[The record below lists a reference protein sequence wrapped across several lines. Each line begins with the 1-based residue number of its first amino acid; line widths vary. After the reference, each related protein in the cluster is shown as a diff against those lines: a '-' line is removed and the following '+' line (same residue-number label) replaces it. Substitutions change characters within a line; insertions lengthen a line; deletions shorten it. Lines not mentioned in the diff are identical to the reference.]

1 MEQIFLNE
9 VCKFYG
15 RTSRGTKPVPVYAN
29 IKVNGTRI
37 VIPTNVKVI
46 PDQFDVKRQKAII
59 SNLQPELDNINNQ
72 IVNETIRLY
81 RSKFS
86 EFITFIKNNPERLSD
101 IRETIYNFVPAMKKK
116 EVIRKKFSDTLEYIF
131 YNELERQVKEH
142 KITEVWAV
150 TKRSNIKKFI
160 DFIILKDLHNEW
172 DVLNIKTFN
181 EYKDYLLNECVTN
194 KGEKLK
200 ISAIN
205 QALSTLKSITS
216 SVNERDE
223 HPYVET
229 SRWKLADNRLTIEEK
244 KSSNIVFEEKELQTI
259 IDLDLTGTEAV
270 IRDLFVFGCQ
280 VGQRPT
286 DCVRILKGECK
297 RMVSNGV
304 DIISILPHKTRKTNK
319 NAFIPIFNTEMV
331 DGLLNKFKTQPE
343 YIDFINKT
351 DTQRNSLNSKY
362 IKSIFKKAGLN
373 NEIEVT
379 EQRGTEVVT
388 VKKTQD
394 ETAHIYLS
402 RHYFITL
409 CFINN
414 LSAESVIEITGH
426 TTTKQVNETYSHL
439 SLEQKAD
446 RLTDNETIQKLVKR
460 KMTVKRSDVF
470 EEHLF
475 LKGGETDYDK
485 LPDEGWDVLKKLTD
499 EAE

>member
-29 IKVNGTRI
+29 IKVNGERI
-37 VIPTNVKVI
+37 VIPIKVKVI
-46 PDQFDVKRQKAII
+46 PDQFDVKKQVAII
-59 SNLQPELDNINNQ
+59 SNLQTELDNRNNEV
-72 IVNETIRLY
+72 VNETI
-81 RSKFS
+81 KFYKGKFN
-86 EFITFIKNNPERLSD
+86 EFIEYVKNNVDCLTD
-101 IRETIYNFVPAMKKK
+101 LKKTIYNFVPAMKKK

-131 YNELERQVKEH
+131 NSELERQLKEH
-142 KITEVWAV
+142 LITETWAV
-150 TKRSNIKKFI
+150 TKRSNIKKFV
-160 DFIILKDLHNEW
+160 DFLKGKNMDDDW
-172 DVLNIKTFN
+172 SVLNIKTYN
-181 EYKDYLLNECVTN
+181 EYKDYLLNECRTN
-194 KGEKLK
+194 RGERLK

-205 QALSTLKSITS
+205 QALSSLKSITS
-216 SVNERDE
+216 SVNEREE

-229 SRWKLADNRLTIEEK
+229 ARWKLADNRLTIEEK

-286 DCVRILKGECK
+286 DCVRILRGECR

-331 DGLLNKFKTQPE
+331 DSLLNKFSTQPE

-373 NEIEVT
+373 SEVEVT

-388 VKKTQD
+388 VIKTQSD
-394 ETAHIYLS
+394 TAHIYLS

-409 CFINN
+409 CFINHIP
-414 LSAESVIEITGH
+414 AESVIEITGH

-446 RLTDNETIQKLVKR
+446 RLTVNETIQKLAK
-460 KMTVKRSDVF
+460 KNKEVKRSGVF

-475 LKGGETDYDK
+475 LKSEADYSTLTED
-485 LPDEGWDVLKKLTD
+485 GWNALKNL
-499 EAE
+499 ENEPE

>member
-15 RTSRGTKPVPVYAN
+15 RTTRGTKPVPVYAN
-29 IKVNGTRI
+29 IKVNGERI
-37 VIPTNVKVI
+37 VIPTKVKVI

-59 SNLQPELDNINNQ
+59 SNLQSELDNRNNE
-72 IVNETIRLY
+72 IVNETIKFY
-81 RSKFS
+81 RAKFS
-86 EFITFIKNNPERLSD
+86 EFITFLKNNTDSLTN
-101 IRETIYNFVPAMKKK
+101 IRETIYNFVPVMKKK

-131 YNELERQVKEH
+131 NSELERQVKEH

-150 TKRSNIKKFI
+150 TKKSNIKKFI
-160 DFIILKDLHNEW
+160 DYLKEKKLNDEW
-172 DVLNIKTFN
+172 SALNIKLYN
-181 EYKDYLLNECVTN
+181 DYKDYLLNECKTN
-194 KGEKLK
+194 KGEHLK

-205 QALSTLKSITS
+205 QALSTLKSITT

-223 HPYVET
+223 FPYVET

-286 DCVRILKGECK
+286 DCVRILRGEGR

-319 NAFIPIFNTEMV
+319 NAFIPIFNVELV
-331 DGLLNKFKTQPE
+331 DGLMKKFETQPE

-373 NEIEVT
+373 SEIEVT

-409 CFINN
+409 CFINK

-446 RLTDNETIQKLVKR
+446 RLTVNETIQKLVK
-460 KMTVKRSDVF
+460 KNKEVKRCDGF
-470 EEHLF
+470 EKELF
-475 LKGGETDYDK
+475 LKTEVDYSK
-485 LPDEGWDVLKKLTD
+485 LKDEEWDTLKKI
-499 EAE
+499 ENEPE

>member
-29 IKVNGTRI
+29 IKVNGERI
-37 VIPTNVKVI
+37 VIPTKVKVI

-59 SNLQPELDNINNQ
+59 SNLQTELDNRNND
-72 IVNETIRLY
+72 IVNETI
-81 RSKFS
+81 KFYKGKFN
-86 EFITFIKNNPERLSD
+86 EFITFIKNNPESLSD

-160 DFIILKDLHNEW
+160 DFIILKDLRNEW
-172 DVLNIKTFN
+172 DVLNIKTYN
-181 EYKDYLLNECVTN
+181 EYKDYLLNECITN

-216 SVNERDE
+216 SVNEREE

-229 SRWKLADNRLTIEEK
+229 ARWKLADNRLTIEEK

-304 DIISILPHKTRKTNK
+304 NIISILPHKTRKTNK
-319 NAFIPIFNTEMV
+319 NAFIPIFNVELV
-331 DGLLNKFKTQPE
+331 DSLLNKFSTHPE

-388 VKKTQD
+388 VKKTQSD
-394 ETAHIYLS
+394 TAHIYLS

-409 CFINN
+409 CFINHIP
-414 LSAESVIEITGH
+414 AETVIEITGH

-439 SLEQKAD
+439 SIEQKAD
-446 RLTDNETIQKLVKR
+446 RLTVNETIQKLVKR
-460 KMTVKRSDVF
+460 KMALKRSGVF

-475 LKGGETDYDK
+475 LKSEADYSTLTED
-485 LPDEGWDVLKKLTD
+485 GWNALKNL
-499 EAE
+499 ENEPE